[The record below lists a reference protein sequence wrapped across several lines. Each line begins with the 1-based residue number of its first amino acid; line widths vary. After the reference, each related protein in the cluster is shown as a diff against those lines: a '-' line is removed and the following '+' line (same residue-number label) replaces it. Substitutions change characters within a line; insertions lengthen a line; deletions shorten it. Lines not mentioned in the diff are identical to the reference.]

1 VRVRL
6 QQEEETRIRLLSA
19 ARGMASEMDRL
30 IDVRRA
36 LKVARWISHCIAAA
50 AAAAVSVVGVVVGS
64 DVGVGAKDEHAPR
77 PIHCMS
83 TG

>member
-1 VRVRL
+1 MRVRL

-36 LKVARWISHCIAAA
+36 LKVARRISHCIAA